1 MLLIIS
7 TFIVLLYI
15 VYYVRKIYPNKH
27 NLSGMVGKGI
37 AMALAMVS
45 SLTIGFLLAVPLQG
59 RLAVSTVLAITL
71 SCFIAYLIGKPF
83 GLLAI
88 IEALA
93 AGLMGG
99 MMGAMLVEMLQN
111 YITLMMAY
119 MDVIYVLSFSF
130 AIMIINREA
139 TKRDSELP
147 SVNRPH
153 SFLLAIAVPLIIVG
167 IVTFLDSDTED
178 NNISGYNHHHMMK
191 E

>member
-1 MLLIIS
+1 MLLIVS

-27 NLSGMVGKGI
+27 NLSSMVGKGI
-37 AMALAMVS
+37 AMTLAMVS

-99 MMGAMLVEMLQN
+99 MMGAMLAEMLQN

-167 IVTFLDSDTED
+167 IATFLDSDTGD
-178 NNISGYNHHHMMK
+178 NNIRGYNHHHMMK